1 MMAWGRCLF
10 DGIGVMR
17 DEELAVQ
24 WWTKAARGGE
34 VDAMVALA
42 VASGTGR
49 GMGRD
54 QAVSARWWRK
64 AAHRGCRV
72 AMLVTAANYEMGMG
86 VQADPIEAEAW
97 YVKVRSG
104 LDEAAPS
111 GGLVLA
117 LPE

>member
-1 MMAWGRCLF
+1 
-10 DGIGVMR
+10 
-17 DEELAVQ
+17 
-24 WWTKAARGGE
+24 
-34 VDAMVALA
+34 
-42 VASGTGR
+42 
-49 GMGRD
+49 
-54 QAVSARWWRK
+54 
-64 AAHRGCRV
+64 
-72 AMLVTAANYEMGMG
+72 MLVTAANYEMGMG